1 MCDYGCSIDVRHS
14 IQNFTNKHCCV
25 IQAACLWIYDQQMI
39 VHELKSFLRLIFN
52 VSLHENTAVVN
63 WLCSSHSCLKY
74 WPSQWRHLTL
84 EPLWRLQKWSKVIRV
99 GPKKVAIAIWDEMP
113 QRRLWSWTL
122 TSITVK
128 KNTVEVVQ
136 SMVSDVPA
144 LKEQYNPLPIHLFI
158 ICGFLMSLIA

>member
-128 KNTVEVVQ
+128 KIL
-136 SMVSDVPA
+136 
-144 LKEQYNPLPIHLFI
+144 LKLFSQWY
-158 ICGFLMSLIA
+158 LMSQPWKNNITLCPFIYLLSVVSWCPS